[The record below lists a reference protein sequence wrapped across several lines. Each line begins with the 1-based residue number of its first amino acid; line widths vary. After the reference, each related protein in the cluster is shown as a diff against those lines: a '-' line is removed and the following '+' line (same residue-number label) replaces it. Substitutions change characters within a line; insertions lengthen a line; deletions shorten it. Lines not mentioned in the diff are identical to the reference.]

1 MPIPK
6 VILPPDSAVY
16 LKQGFDQMA
25 DLLAIT
31 LGPSQGHVVNES
43 KTKERPE
50 LLNDAA
56 TIARRVIALPD
67 RRQDVGAMMLRHLTW
82 RVHTQ
87 LGDGSATMAVLAKA
101 VLHEA
106 TRMVTAG
113 AEPVS
118 VQEGIRK
125 AADMAA
131 TALSKMAQPVSGQED
146 LAAVAQ
152 AATGNADLAW
162 VLGEMFDLLGPHAY
176 ITVENYVASYLE
188 RIYYEGGRWQGQIIS
203 PYLITAPTS
212 GQAIQKDCSIA
223 LYAGHLQDADALNPL
238 LDDCSQRKS
247 RPTCCWSPTKS
258 VARLLPGWLQRT
270 SSQKAN

>member
-87 LGDGSATMAVLAKA
+87 LGDGSATMAVLAKGSF
-101 VLHEA
+101 
-106 TRMVTAG
+106 TRGHSNGNGRGGGCFCAG
-113 AEPVS
+113 GHS
-118 VQEGIRK
+118 
-125 AADMAA
+125 
-131 TALSKMAQPVSGQED
+131 
-146 LAAVAQ
+146 
-152 AATGNADLAW
+152 
-162 VLGEMFDLLGPHAY
+162 
-176 ITVENYVASYLE
+176 
-188 RIYYEGGRWQGQIIS
+188 QG
-203 PYLITAPTS
+203 
-212 GQAIQKDCSIA
+212 C
-223 LYAGHLQDADALNPL
+223 
-238 LDDCSQRKS
+238 
-247 RPTCCWSPTKS
+247 
-258 VARLLPGWLQRT
+258 
-270 SSQKAN
+270 